1 MDSME
6 ETNPK
11 RQRGGGG
18 GGSECGCEDIEK
30 VALKKPRTTPSY
42 GGVVPEEHAS
52 AEQEREDMMAW
63 LTLDDE
69 TVTELSNLLDS
80 SGPGTEQPFNFKV
93 KFIDDPYTS
102 PVIFQ
107 SSSAY
112 VTINGNEESC
122 GSSFSDLDSSV
133 MASVDMGS
141 VRGLVRKLSG
151 VLTVGGGG
159 GGSGAEDGEGAR
171 GWLEERDFVE
181 GIFVKSLRG
190 RDLFGTPPP
199 PSGYNFE
206 NADADGDGG
215 GSCGEDEMWMNFV
228 GEDLFGGSW

>member
-11 RQRGGGG
+11 KQRGGGG
-18 GGSECGCEDIEK
+18 GGSECGCEDVEK
-30 VALKKPRTTPSY
+30 LALKKPRTTPSY
-42 GGVVPEEHAS
+42 GGVVAKEQA
-52 AEQEREDMMAW
+52 AADQEREDMMAW

-69 TVTELSNLLDS
+69 TVTELSDLLDS

-93 KFIDDPYTS
+93 KFIDDPYSS

-141 VRGLVRKLSG
+141 VRGLVRKFSG
-151 VLTVGGGG
+151 VLNVGG
-159 GGSGAEDGEGAR
+159 GGSGAEDEEGAR

-199 PSGYNFE
+199 SGYNFE
-206 NADADGDGG
+206 NDGNGNGDGG
-215 GSCGEDEMWMNFV
+215 AGGGSGEDEMWINFA
-228 GEDLFGGSW
+228 GDDLFGGSW